1 MRAVYFEV
9 LTNPLLKMS
18 DVTVVARVAH
28 AHGAL
33 VIIDN
38 TFVTPLG
45 QQPLDLGADIVLHS
59 ATKYLSGHSDVTA
72 GVVATKSSELAEK
85 LYFALNRVGGA
96 LSPQDSNLL
105 RRGIQTLALR
115 MERHQANAVDVARGL
130 GGNEYVTDVNY
141 PGLESNA
148 YYALASSQLCTF
160 GGVLSFEFD
169 DRVDAEKM
177 LDSLQLFTVAVSLG
191 AVESLAELPCRMTH
205 FELPREERL
214 KHGITDGL
222 VRLSIGIE
230 DVRDLIA
237 DLDQAIHAALR

>member
-72 GVVATKSSELAEK
+72 GVAATKSSELAEK
-85 LYFALNRVGGA
+85 LYFALNRVGR
-96 LSPQDSNLL
+96 SVVSS
-105 RRGIQTLALR
+105 
-115 MERHQANAVDVARGL
+115 
-130 GGNEYVTDVNY
+130 
-141 PGLESNA
+141 GLEFATSRDSDA
-148 YYALASSQLCTF
+148 
-160 GGVLSFEFD
+160 GV
-169 DRVDAEKM
+169 A
-177 LDSLQLFTVAVSLG
+177 
-191 AVESLAELPCRMTH
+191 H
-205 FELPREERL
+205 
-214 KHGITDGL
+214 
-222 VRLSIGIE
+222 
-230 DVRDLIA
+230 
-237 DLDQAIHAALR
+237 